1 MSTIDIRDSRDA
13 PVDRIIFG
21 EDMNVQKKLHYQ
33 GVHIE
38 DRDGDMILIEFS
50 DVNNLIKALQKAQE
64 LWEL

>member
-1 MSTIDIRDSRDA
+1 MLTIDIRDTLDG

-21 EDMNVQKKLHYQ
+21 EDMNVQKHYY

-38 DRDGDMILIEFS
+38 DRDGDMILVCFS

-64 LWEL
+64 LWEV